1 MEALVSFHPQHCQ
14 FQRMDTHAK
23 GRKVVEPPT
32 MDGKYGE
39 DSYDVVDEVAASMI
53 KAKGRLDL

>member
-23 GRKVVEPPT
+23 GSKVVEPPT
-32 MDGKYGE
+32 MDGECGG
-39 DSYDVVDEVAASMI
+39 DSYNVVDEVAASMI